1 MINVLFFQDR
11 ELSVDEAVSQLNQM
25 GITQPMLFK
34 IHNRFWIKADKTAIQ
49 TVTNSCFDGCVELL
63 FFSFFVFNVS
73 YPHELKMV
81 YGLFERLLKVK
92 TSMPKSTILDDF
104 LQTVGA
110 RL

>member
-1 MINVLFFQDR
+1 
-11 ELSVDEAVSQLNQM
+11 M

-34 IHNRFWIKADKTAIQ
+34 VQNRFWIMADNTAIQ
-49 TVTNSCFDGCVELL
+49 IVTNSCFDDCVELL

-104 LQTVGA
+104 LQSVGA